1 MIAITPEQLK
11 TANLIFVDHA
21 RLREEVN
28 LLQQQVTNTEL
39 ILENSLMIDSLRN
52 EQLSQYKSQVMALSE
67 QRDSLKKS
75 LTRANWYTVGS
86 LATTA
91 ILAIILLWTPR

>member
-21 RLREEVN
+21 RLREEVS

-39 ILENSLMIDSLRN
+39 ILENSLTIDSLRN
-52 EQLSQYKSQVMALSE
+52 EQLNQYKSQVITLSE

-86 LATTA
+86 LTTTA
-91 ILAIILLWTPR
+91 ILAIILLWTLQ

>member
-1 MIAITPEQLK
+1 MIAITPKQLK

-21 RLREEVN
+21 RLQEKVY

-39 ILENSLMIDSLRN
+39 ILENSLTIDSLKN
-52 EQLSQYKSQVMALSE
+52 EQLNQYKNQVIVLNE

-75 LTRANWYTVGS
+75 LTRANWYTAGS
-86 LATTA
+86 ITTTV
-91 ILAIILLWTPR
+91 ILAIILLWIPR